1 MKMKTKKTWMLGR
14 MLTVVLMSGMLM
26 GCPSDPEPD
35 PPTLGLN
42 PTSINFPKE
51 QGVTRE
57 LRITTSNDATWMVYD
72 SGWSEWLSLSTTSGK
87 GSVTISLTTKN
98 VNMGGSISM
107 DLEVAAQNG
116 GGEAWG
122 KVKLTREPGME
133 EPEDWYL
140 TVNGATTDTK
150 NFGWEGES
158 QNVKIETNDSWK
170 ASSSESWCKVS
181 PVNAEYLTISVD
193 KNTNEESSRQATVQI
208 EGQKSNLVAIITV
221 IQDPKNPDTI
231 IGRDEYEDDKNLN
244 GQGQT
249 SYTLTVSPTTMTFVP
264 DGEQQVATIVSN
276 DTWTASSS
284 QPWCALSSSNGA
296 NNGSVVI
303 TVSKNT
309 TNDSRTAIV
318 SVSGTYAETK
328 TISITQEAYT
338 LAVSPSALS
347 LSSAGESATLAVT
360 SNDSWT
366 VTSDQSWCT
375 ILPSGGSGDGSIV
388 VQAAAN
394 TSAYSRSA
402 TVTVRGTNSA
412 KVVTV
417 VVTQDVHVVVGR
429 DEYGDDKKL

>member
-1 MKMKTKKTWMLGR
+1 MEIINKKIDLMKMKTKKTWMLGR

-140 TVNGATTDTK
+140 TVNGAATDSK
-150 NFGWEGES
+150 NFGWESES
-158 QNVKIETNDSWK
+158 QSVKIETNDSWK
-170 ASSSESWCKVS
+170 ASSSESWCRVS
-181 PVNAEYLTISVD
+181 PTNAEKDGYLTISVD
-193 KNTNEESSRQATVQI
+193 KNTNEESSRQAIVRI
-208 EGQKSNLVAIITV
+208 EGLKSNLVATIIV
-221 IQDPKNPDTI
+221 IQDRKNPDTI
-231 IGRDEYEDDKNLN
+231 IGRDEYEEDKSLN

-276 DTWTASSS
+276 DTWTASSN
-284 QPWCALSSSNGA
+284 Q
-296 NNGSVVI
+296 V
-303 TVSKNT
+303 
-309 TNDSRTAIV
+309 
-318 SVSGTYAETK
+318 
-328 TISITQEAYT
+328 
-338 LAVSPSALS
+338 
-347 LSSAGESATLAVT
+347 
-360 SNDSWT
+360 
-366 VTSDQSWCT
+366 WCT
-375 ILPSGGSGDGSIV
+375 ILPSTGANDGSVMVNV
-388 VQAAAN
+388 VAN
-394 TSAYSRSA
+394 GTTSNRNA
-402 TVTVRGTNSA
+402 TVTITGFNSG
-412 KVVTV
+412 KTV
-417 VVTQDVHVVVGR
+417 SIIVTQNAKTTMGR
-429 DEYGDDKKL
+429 DEYGSDKDLTN